1 MKKAVTTRAETKR
14 AEVKLGR
21 SDESSNDDFEEQEMM
36 TVEQAELTEQY
47 VNGDL

>member
-14 AEVKLGR
+14 AEVKLRR
-21 SDESSNDDFEEQEMM
+21 SDESSNEDFEEQEMM